1 MNGKRKSV
9 PVAGPTVIVST
20 VFLVLLCDG
29 QWSRRAS
36 IIDVDLVF
44 MARKRSAVVNR
55 KNIQF
60 VTIGRKSTMSI
71 VFVSAFYMAGLAT
84 ASQLLLIYT
93 GASFLLVRLFGLFTT
108 ADYFNQ
114 LHRPPSSTFS
124 VFVSQILTVYH
135 TGKDFF
141 VVA

>member
-71 VFVSAFYMAGLAT
+71 VFVSAFYGWIGHSQPAT
-84 ASQLLLIYT
+84 ANIHGGFFLVCPFVW
-93 GASFLLVRLFGLFTT
+93 SFYYRGLFQSIT
-108 ADYFNQ
+108 
-114 LHRPPSSTFS
+114 PPAVIDLLRFCFTNSHC
-124 VFVSQILTVYH
+124 VSYR
-135 TGKDFF
+135 KKKNWF
-141 VVA
+141 